1 MVTDIDLTA
10 YREVLRWL
18 LNYTASDIPA
28 PSSIAQSFFNS
39 YAQLD
44 SPYTYGIAQQNFQSI
59 VAFPFWLFNDN
70 NWGNIA
76 VKSDM
81 LEAGLSPQ
89 FYTTVSI
96 VEPYVKLKFDNAM
109 FVLCVVLQGLVLV
122 FVWTVLVWT
131 CLRRSSLT
139 FPVSAFPFF
148 DARHKVLMDGEE
160 GISGR
165 LAARAQTSEIIRTMK
180 NARVRIKED

>member
-1 MVTDIDLTA
+1 
-10 YREVLRWL
+10 
-18 LNYTASDIPA
+18 
-28 PSSIAQSFFNS
+28 
-39 YAQLD
+39 
-44 SPYTYGIAQQNFQSI
+44 
-59 VAFPFWLFNDN
+59 
-70 NWGNIA
+70 
-76 VKSDM
+76 M

-109 FVLCVVLQGLVLV
+109 FVLCVVLQGLVLI

-148 DARHKVLMDGEE
+148 DARHKLLMDGEE